1 MMNVGLFHRIFHVVA
16 PNTLRLDSD
25 ETIAIALEGKPVA
38 KVNVL
43 IQDHPG
49 KIKNIS
55 ETVLDVHSDQPNI
68 FKVRLDPSAFPPNFL
83 TNPNSEKFVLLTVKS
98 ENFHKEIQIPVTNK
112 AGYVFVQTDK
122 PIYTPK
128 EMAHIRIIALNED
141 ELPSDKP
148 FKLQIRNPKN
158 LIVEETVFNKKFQ
171 KFRKT
176 FVSHLY
182 KFPNYP
188 VLGEWSATILYGHEM
203 EQNTTVYF
211 QLDEYVLPTFTV
223 DLKTPEVIL
232 ESHDT
237 IMLSVSAKYVYGEKV
252 KGLVT
257 FRLGIKGEAPNAI
270 FFAVIGPKELREGF
284 HQEIVSTKQIA
295 NHKDIGWF
303 PGIEGSHLVVEA
315 TVVDDA
321 TGNKEVATDA
331 RGRFSKSPFVI
342 SFKRCLEDFKP
353 GLVSVFEADVNYV
366 DGTPAT
372 GIETRMKAVADGKPL
387 AISQP
392 SAVSNEEGK
401 VSFEL
406 HPQVHHNTISITIET
421 VDARYKGSQAIGNF
435 VQHRFKSK
443 ENAFIALER
452 SSTHKL
458 KIGDMFDKIVHIEPP
473 AMRDIYY
480 AVVSK
485 GKIVKMSK
493 LPEGDFKVQRV
504 DFPLT
509 HEMVPSFRLVTWA
522 HFKDEL
528 IADSL
533 HIDIE
538 DSCNP
543 KAEVSITPEFEAKE
557 PGGVGVI
564 NIRGTKDTLV
574 GLLGVDEAV
583 YALSKKDLL
592 TKSKVFKSM
601 AKHDLGCGPGGGLT
615 TDAVL
620 DKAGIVIATNK
631 YTPKPGS
638 SSCVAIKRR
647 RREVA
652 SEITSQYT
660 GLEKE
665 CCALGL
671 NHDPHNRNCEDRTNV
686 VIRYLQ
692 GEHQNCSR
700 AFLECCLYGK
710 ENGFKDM
717 KLMRTGLN
725 LGRAGGVGEEAP
737 EFIPISEEDFY
748 EKQLTVRRDF
758 RETWFFEDKTIGPDN
773 KEEFPVSLPH
783 SITTWVIQAV
793 SVSPYHG
800 ICVAEPQKIVSFKKV
815 FVQLNIPYSVVRN
828 EQVEIPATVFNYG
841 PKRISAVVYM
851 YGVKDLCTGTSEG
864 EKSERKRL
872 IIEKHSAATV
882 TFPVIPLKEGTFD
895 IKVTALTSEGSD
907 AIIRKLN
914 VVAEGETV
922 EVNIPITL
930 DPANQQRRQKRH
942 ISTSEYSDSI
952 DPDQK
957 LQITAIKLAV
967 PQDFVPGT
975 ESCSITALGD
985 QFGPTIET
993 ALNDPDKLL
1002 LKPRGCGEQN
1012 MMYLAP
1018 TLYTMR
1024 YLKVK
1029 GKITPEV
1036 EEKGYGFIRHGYG
1049 NQLSFRK
1056 EDGSYAAY
1064 QSKPTSTWLTAF
1076 VIKVFCQ
1083 ATELVHID
1091 EEVMCSGVRWLI
1103 NNQQPDGS
1111 YMEISP
1117 VYHMDMMGGV
1127 QGKTPLTAFALVTLE
1142 ECKCEHQKLH
1152 ITKKRALAYLEDH
1165 LGDVN
1170 EPLAVALVAYALSLS
1185 DSVLKQAANDK
1196 LMSIAKRNQDNNFVY
1211 WGTGAQA
1218 IDIEATSYGLL
1229 NQLLLNDMDTSNS
1242 IVNWLNTQRLQSG
1255 SFKSTQVSM
1264 HKNL

>member
-1 MMNVGLFHRIFHVVA
+1 MDTMRCTVIFCLALLSISSAQIFHVVA

-25 ETIAIALEGKPVA
+25 ETIAIAIEGKPVA
-38 KVNVL
+38 KVHVL

-55 ETVLDVHSDQPNI
+55 ETVLDVHAEQPNI
-68 FKVRLDPSAFPPNFL
+68 FKVRLNPSAFPPNFL
-83 TNPNSEKFVLLTVKS
+83 SSPSPEKFVLLTVRS
-98 ENFHKEIQIPVTNK
+98 DNFHKEIQIPVTNK
-112 AGYVFVQTDK
+112 AGYVFIQTDK

-128 EMAHIRIIALNED
+128 EMPHIRIIALNED
-141 ELPSDKP
+141 ELPSEKP

-158 LIVEETVFNKKFQ
+158 LIVEETEFNKKFQ

-188 VLGEWSATILYGHEM
+188 VHGEWSATVLYGHEL
-203 EQNTTVYF
+203 EQNTTVHF
-211 QLDEYVLPTFTV
+211 ELQEYVLPTFTV
-223 DLKTPEVIL
+223 ELKTPEVIL

-237 IMLSVSAKYVYGEKV
+237 IILSASAKYVYGEKV

-257 FRLGIKGEAPNAI
+257 FRLGVKGEAPNVI
-270 FFAVIGPKELREGF
+270 FFAVIGPKELRDGSV
-284 HQEIVSTKQIA
+284 QEIVSTKQFA

-321 TGNKEVATDA
+321 TGNKETVTDA
-331 RGRFSKSPFVI
+331 KGRFSKSPFVI

-353 GLVSVFEADVNYV
+353 GLVSVFEADINYV
-366 DGTPAT
+366 DGKPAA
-372 GIETRMKAVADGKPL
+372 GIATQIKALADGKPL
-387 AISQP
+387 DITQP
-392 SAVSNEEGK
+392 NAVSDEEGK
-401 VSFEL
+401 VSYEL
-406 HPQVHHNTISITIET
+406 HPQMHHNTVSITIET
-421 VDARYKGSQAIGNF
+421 VDPRYRGSQASGNF

-443 ENAFIALER
+443 ENAFVALER
-452 SSTHKL
+452 SSAHRL
-458 KIGDMFDKIVHIEPP
+458 KIGDMFDKSVHIDPP
-473 AMRDIYY
+473 AMNNIYY
-480 AVVSK
+480 AVLSK

-493 LPEGDFKVQRV
+493 LPEGNFKVQRV

-509 HEMVPSFRLVTWA
+509 HEMVPSFRLVIWA
-522 HFKDEL
+522 HYKDEL

-583 YALSKKDLL
+583 YAVLKKDLL
-592 TKSKVFKSM
+592 TKSKVFKTM
-601 AKHDLGCGPGGGLT
+601 AKHDLGCGPGGGLN
-615 TDAVL
+615 TDSVL
-620 DKAGIVIATNK
+620 DKAGVVIATNK

-638 SSCVAIKRR
+638 SSCVAIKRKR
-647 RREVA
+647 RAVA
-652 SEITSQYT
+652 DEIMSRYT

-671 NHDPHNRNCEDRTNV
+671 NHDPRNRNCEDRTNI

-692 GEHQNCSR
+692 GEYQNCSR

-725 LGRAGGVGEEAP
+725 LARAGGAREEAP

-748 EKQLTVRRDF
+748 ERQLIVRRDF

-793 SVSPYHG
+793 SVSPMHG

-815 FVQLNIPYSVVRN
+815 FVQLNLPYSVVKN

-841 PKRISAVVYM
+841 AKRLSAVVYM

-882 TFPVIPLKEGTFD
+882 SFPVIPLKEGTFD
-895 IKVTALTSEGSD
+895 IKVVALTSDGSD

-914 VVAEGETV
+914 VVAEGEPV
-922 EVNIPITL
+922 EVDIPIIL
-930 DPANQQRRQKRH
+930 DPSNQQRRQKRH
-942 ISTSEYSDSI
+942 IITSTYSDSI

-957 LQITAIKLAV
+957 LQITAIPLSV
-967 PQDFVPGT
+967 PEDFVPGT
-975 ESCSITALGD
+975 ESCTNYSI
-985 QFGPTIET
+985 
-993 ALNDPDKLL
+993 
-1002 LKPRGCGEQN
+1002 R
-1012 MMYLAP
+1012 
-1018 TLYTMR
+1018 
-1024 YLKVK
+1024 
-1029 GKITPEV
+1029 
-1036 EEKGYGFIRHGYG
+1036 
-1049 NQLSFRK
+1049 
-1056 EDGSYAAY
+1056 
-1064 QSKPTSTWLTAF
+1064 
-1076 VIKVFCQ
+1076 
-1083 ATELVHID
+1083 
-1091 EEVMCSGVRWLI
+1091 
-1103 NNQQPDGS
+1103 
-1111 YMEISP
+1111 
-1117 VYHMDMMGGV
+1117 
-1127 QGKTPLTAFALVTLE
+1127 
-1142 ECKCEHQKLH
+1142 
-1152 ITKKRALAYLEDH
+1152 
-1165 LGDVN
+1165 
-1170 EPLAVALVAYALSLS
+1170 
-1185 DSVLKQAANDK
+1185 
-1196 LMSIAKRNQDNNFVY
+1196 
-1211 WGTGAQA
+1211 
-1218 IDIEATSYGLL
+1218 
-1229 NQLLLNDMDTSNS
+1229 
-1242 IVNWLNTQRLQSG
+1242 
-1255 SFKSTQVSM
+1255 
-1264 HKNL
+1264 